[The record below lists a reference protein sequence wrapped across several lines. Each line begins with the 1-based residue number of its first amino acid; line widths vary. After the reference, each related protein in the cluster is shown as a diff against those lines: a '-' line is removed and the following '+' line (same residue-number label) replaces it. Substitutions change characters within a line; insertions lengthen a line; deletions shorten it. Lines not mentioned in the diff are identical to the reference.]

1 MRKTLTFIALLL
13 AATPY
18 SAQAQDASPKDQ
30 GDRYSGHPGAS
41 RSAVIAQNGMV
52 ATSHPLATQI
62 ALDVL
67 KEGGSAVDAAIAGNA
82 ALGLLEPTGNGIG
95 GDLFAIIWD
104 PKTGKLH
111 GLNASGR
118 TPNGM
123 TLPQFKA
130 WIAKKPMAPQDEKG
144 TIPDWGAAS
153 VTIPGAV
160 DGWFSMHA
168 KFGKLPMKQILAP
181 TIRYAK
187 DGFPVTE
194 LIAKYWKANTESFVR
209 LHDLGVIEDIDG
221 MRAVYTIPRP
231 NPSDPDYNFAIYKPR
246 STAPVEGEIF
256 HNPNLARTLTIIADG
271 GRDAFYNGPLTI
283 AMEQYFKRIGAPH
296 RASDFA
302 AHKSEWV
309 EPVSVNYRG
318 VDVWELPPNGQGIAA
333 LQMLNILEGYDLKA
347 MGRGSADFWHVF
359 VEAKKK
365 AFADRA
371 RFYADQDFAKTPLAE
386 LLSKDRAAKQRAAI
400 DMGKAALTDM
410 PGLALGGSAIDGA
423 AKDTIYMT
431 VADKD
436 GMMVSL
442 IQSNYRGMGSGLAPF
457 GDDGEFLGFMFQDRG
472 AQFSLDPKHAN
483 SWQPG
488 KRPFHTIIPAF
499 LTKDGKP
506 LMSFGLMGGAMQPQ
520 GHAQIVVNMVDF
532 GLGVQ
537 AAGDVARFHHDGS
550 TDPEGGKPMTTGGV
564 VEIESGVPASI
575 AEELRRRGHVVKYA
589 VGPFGGYQAI
599 WRDPETG
606 VYWGASEFR
615 KDGQA
620 AGY

>member
-1 MRKTLTFIALLL
+1 MHKSITLIALLL
-13 AATPY
+13 AATPLA
-18 SAQAQDASPKDQ
+18 AQPAPKDQ
-30 GDRYSGHPGAS
+30 GDRYSGAPGAS
-41 RSAVIAQNGMV
+41 RSAVLGQNGMV

-104 PKTGKLH
+104 PKSAKLH

-118 TPNGM
+118 APRGM
-123 TLPQFKA
+123 THAQFKKWVA
-130 WIAKKPMAPQDEKG
+130 TKPLSKRDKPG

-160 DGWFSMHA
+160 DGWFEMHG
-168 KFGKLPMKQILAP
+168 KFGRVPMTRLLAP
-181 TIRYAK
+181 TINYAQK
-187 DGFPVTE
+187 GAPVPE
-194 LIAKYWKANTESFVR
+194 LIAQYWKANTAGFEA
-209 LHDLGVIEDIDG
+209 LKAEGAIEEIDNMAKVFLPG
-221 MRAVYTIPRP
+221 G
-231 NPSDPDYNFAIYKPR
+231 K
-246 STAPVEGEIF
+246 APEEGELF
-256 HNPNLARTLTIIADG
+256 KNPDLARTLSTIASK
-271 GRDAFYNGPLTI
+271 GRDAFYRGELAQ
-283 AMEQYFKRIGAPH
+283 AMDGYFKRIGAPH
-296 RASDFA
+296 RLSDFA

-318 VDVWELPPNGQGIAA
+318 FDIWELPPNGQGVAA

-347 MGRGSADFWHVF
+347 MGRGSPDFWHIF
-359 VEAKKK
+359 VEAKKA

-371 RFYADQDFAKTPLAE
+371 RFYADPAFAKIPLKE
-386 LLSKDRAAKQRAAI
+386 LLSKERAAKQRAAI
-400 DMGKAALTDM
+400 NMAKAAQSDI
-410 PGLALGGSAIDGA
+410 PGLPIDGV

-442 IQSNYRGMGSGLAPF
+442 IQSNYRGMGSGLIP
-457 GDDGEFLGFMFQDRG
+457 DDGKGGTLGFMFQDRG
-472 AQFSLDPKHAN
+472 AQFSLEPEHAN

-499 LTKDGKP
+499 MTKDGKP
-506 LMSFGLMGGAMQPQ
+506 LMAFGVMGGAMQPQ

-532 GLGVQ
+532 GMGVQ
-537 AAGDVARFHHDGS
+537 AAGDAARFLHDGS
-550 TDPEGGKPMTTGGV
+550 TDPEGGAPMATGGV
-564 VEIESGVPASI
+564 VELESGIPAAI
-575 AEELRRRGHVVKYA
+575 ADALRQRGHAVEYA
-589 VGPFGGYQAI
+589 IGPYGGYQAI
-599 WRDPETG
+599 WRDPVTG

>member
-1 MRKTLTFIALLL
+1 MRNAIILTLALLT
-13 AATPY
+13 AEPVV
-18 SAQAQDASPKDQ
+18 AQQKDQ
-30 GDRYSGHPGAS
+30 GDRYSGAPGAS
-41 RSAVIAQNGMV
+41 RSAVLGQNGMV

-118 TPNGM
+118 SPGGM
-123 TLPQFKA
+123 TQKQFMKWVA
-130 WIAKKPMAPQDEKG
+130 TKPLSKRDEVG

-153 VTIPGAV
+153 VTIPGTV
-160 DGWFSMHA
+160 DGWFELHS
-168 KFGKLPMKQILAP
+168 KFGRLGMERILAP
-181 TIRYAK
+181 TIDYAEK
-187 DGFPVTE
+187 GAPVPE
-194 LIAKYWKANTESFVR
+194 LIAQYWKGGTAGFEA
-209 LHDLGVIEDIDG
+209 LKAEGAIEEIDN
-221 MRAVYTIPRP
+221 MRRVFLPGG
-231 NPSDPDYNFAIYKPR
+231 K
-246 STAPVEGEIF
+246 APKEGELF
-256 HNPNLARTLTIIADG
+256 KNPDLARTLTTIATD
-271 GRDAFYNGPLTI
+271 GRDAFYKGELAS
-283 AMEQYFKRIGAPH
+283 AMDGYFKRIGAPH
-296 RASDFA
+296 RLADFA

-318 VDVWELPPNGQGIAA
+318 FDVWELPPNGQGIAA

-347 MGRGSADFWHVF
+347 MGRSSADFWHVF
-359 VEAKKK
+359 VEAKKQ

-371 RFYADQDFAKTPLAE
+371 RFYADQDFAKTPLRE
-386 LLSKDRAAKQRAAI
+386 LLSKDRAAKQRGAI
-400 DMGKAALTDM
+400 VMAKAAQTDI
-410 PGLALGGSAIDGA
+410 PGLPIDGV

-442 IQSNYRGMGSGLAPF
+442 IQSNYRGMGSGLIP
-457 GDDGEFLGFMFQDRG
+457 DDGKGGTLGFMFQDRG

-499 LTKDGKP
+499 MTKDGKP

-532 GLGVQ
+532 GMGPQ

-550 TDPEGGKPMTTGGV
+550 TDPEGGAPMTDGGLL
-564 VEIESGVPASI
+564 ELESGVPTAI
-575 AEELRRRGHVVKYA
+575 AEELKRRGHTVKYS
-589 VGPFGGYQAI
+589 VGPYGGYQAI
-599 WRDPETG
+599 WRDPVTG

>member
-1 MRKTLTFIALLL
+1 MRQSITLIAALL
-13 AATPY
+13 AATPLA
-18 SAQAQDASPKDQ
+18 AQPAPKDQ
-30 GDRYSGHPGAS
+30 GDRYSGAPGAS
-41 RSAVIAQNGMV
+41 RSAVLGQNGMV

-104 PKTGKLH
+104 PKTQKLH

-118 TPNGM
+118 APMGM
-123 TLPQFKA
+123 THAQFKKWVA
-130 WIAKKPMAPQDEKG
+130 AKPLSKRDEPG

-160 DGWFSMHA
+160 DGWFEMHG
-168 KFGKLPMKQILAP
+168 KFGRVPMARLLAP
-181 TIRYAK
+181 TIDYAEK
-187 DGFPVTE
+187 GAPMPE
-194 LIAKYWKANTESFVR
+194 LIAQYWKANTAGFEA
-209 LHDLGVIEDIDG
+209 LKAEGAIEEIDNMAKIFLPEG
-221 MRAVYTIPRP
+221 
-231 NPSDPDYNFAIYKPR
+231 K
-246 STAPVEGEIF
+246 APAEGELF
-256 HNPNLARTLTIIADG
+256 KNPDLARTLSTIAAK
-271 GRDAFYNGPLTI
+271 GRDAFYRGEL
-283 AMEQYFKRIGAPH
+283 AMAMDGYFKRIGAPH
-296 RASDFA
+296 RLSDFA

-309 EPVSVNYRG
+309 EPVSINYRG
-318 VDVWELPPNGQGIAA
+318 FDIWELPPNGQGVAA

-347 MGRGSADFWHVF
+347 MGRGSPDFWHVF
-359 VEAKKK
+359 VEAKKQ

-371 RFYADQDFAKTPLAE
+371 RFYADPAFAKIPLKE

-400 DMGKAALTDM
+400 NMAKAAQSDM
-410 PGLALGGSAIDGA
+410 PGLPIDGV

-442 IQSNYRGMGSGLAPF
+442 IQSNYRGMGSGLIP
-457 GDDGEFLGFMFQDRG
+457 DDGKGGTLGFMFQDRG

-499 LTKDGKP
+499 MTKDGKP
-506 LMSFGLMGGAMQPQ
+506 LMAFGVMGGAMQPQ

-532 GLGVQ
+532 GMGVQ
-537 AAGDVARFHHDGS
+537 AAGDAARFLHDGS
-550 TDPEGGKPMTTGGV
+550 TDPEGGAPMATGGV
-564 VEIESGVPASI
+564 VELESGIPAAI
-575 AEELRRRGHVVKYA
+575 ADALRQRGHAVEYA
-589 VGPFGGYQAI
+589 IGPYGGYQAI
-599 WRDPETG
+599 WRDPVTG

>member
-1 MRKTLTFIALLL
+1 MHKSITLIALLL
-13 AATPY
+13 AATPLA
-18 SAQAQDASPKDQ
+18 AQPAPKDQ
-30 GDRYSGHPGAS
+30 GDRYSGAPGAS
-41 RSAVIAQNGMV
+41 RSAVLGQNGMV

-104 PKTGKLH
+104 PKSAKLH

-118 TPNGM
+118 APRGM
-123 TLPQFKA
+123 THAQFKKWVA
-130 WIAKKPMAPQDEKG
+130 TKPLSKRDKPG

-160 DGWFSMHA
+160 DGWFEMHG
-168 KFGKLPMKQILAP
+168 KFGRVPMTRLLAP
-181 TIRYAK
+181 TINYAQK
-187 DGFPVTE
+187 GAPVPE
-194 LIAKYWKANTESFVR
+194 LIAQYWKANTAGFEA
-209 LHDLGVIEDIDG
+209 LKAEGAIEEIDNMAKVFLPG
-221 MRAVYTIPRP
+221 G
-231 NPSDPDYNFAIYKPR
+231 K
-246 STAPVEGEIF
+246 APEEGELF
-256 HNPNLARTLTIIADG
+256 KNPDLARTLSTIASK
-271 GRDAFYNGPLTI
+271 GRDAFYRGELAQ
-283 AMEQYFKRIGAPH
+283 AMDGYFKRIGAPH
-296 RASDFA
+296 RLSDFA

-318 VDVWELPPNGQGIAA
+318 FDIWELPPNGQGVAA

-347 MGRGSADFWHVF
+347 MGRGSPDFWHIF
-359 VEAKKK
+359 VEAKKA

-371 RFYADQDFAKTPLAE
+371 RFYADPAFAKIPLKE
-386 LLSKDRAAKQRAAI
+386 LLSKERAAKQRAAI
-400 DMGKAALTDM
+400 NMAKAAQSDI
-410 PGLALGGSAIDGA
+410 PGLPIDGV

-442 IQSNYRGMGSGLAPF
+442 IQSNYRGMGSGLIP
-457 GDDGEFLGFMFQDRG
+457 DDGKGGTLGFMFQDRG
-472 AQFSLDPKHAN
+472 AQFSLEPEHAN

-499 LTKDGKP
+499 MTKDGKP
-506 LMSFGLMGGAMQPQ
+506 LMAFGVMGGAMQPQ

-532 GLGVQ
+532 GMGVQ
-537 AAGDVARFHHDGS
+537 AAGDAARFLHDGS
-550 TDPEGGKPMTTGGV
+550 TDPEGGAPMATGGV
-564 VEIESGVPASI
+564 VEFESGIPAAI
-575 AEELRRRGHVVKYA
+575 ADALRQRGHAVEYA
-589 VGPFGGYQAI
+589 IGPYGGYQAI
-599 WRDPETG
+599 WRDPVTG

>member
-1 MRKTLTFIALLL
+1 MHKSITLIALLL
-13 AATPY
+13 AATPLA
-18 SAQAQDASPKDQ
+18 AQPAPKDQ
-30 GDRYSGHPGAS
+30 GDRYSGAPGAS
-41 RSAVIAQNGMV
+41 RSAVLGQNGMV

-104 PKTGKLH
+104 PKSAKLH

-118 TPNGM
+118 APRGM
-123 TLPQFKA
+123 THAQFKKWVA
-130 WIAKKPMAPQDEKG
+130 TKPLSKRDKPG

-160 DGWFSMHA
+160 DGWFEMHG
-168 KFGKLPMKQILAP
+168 KFGRVPMTRLLAP
-181 TIRYAK
+181 TINYAQK
-187 DGFPVTE
+187 GAPVPE
-194 LIAKYWKANTESFVR
+194 LIAQYWKANTAGFEA
-209 LHDLGVIEDIDG
+209 LKAEGAIEEIDNMAKVFLPG
-221 MRAVYTIPRP
+221 G
-231 NPSDPDYNFAIYKPR
+231 K
-246 STAPVEGEIF
+246 APEEGELF
-256 HNPNLARTLTIIADG
+256 KNPDLARTLSTIASK
-271 GRDAFYNGPLTI
+271 GRDAFYRGELAQ
-283 AMEQYFKRIGAPH
+283 AMDGYFKRIGAPH
-296 RASDFA
+296 RLSDFA

-309 EPVSVNYRG
+309 EPVSINYRG
-318 VDVWELPPNGQGIAA
+318 FDIWELPPNGQGVAA

-347 MGRGSADFWHVF
+347 MGRGSPDFWHVF
-359 VEAKKK
+359 VEAKKA
-365 AFADRA
+365 AFTDRA
-371 RFYADQDFAKTPLAE
+371 RFYADPAFAKIPLKE

-400 DMGKAALTDM
+400 NMAKAAQSDM
-410 PGLALGGSAIDGA
+410 PGLPIDGV

-442 IQSNYRGMGSGLAPF
+442 IQSNYRGMGSGLIP
-457 GDDGEFLGFMFQDRG
+457 DDGKGGTLGFMFQDRG

-499 LTKDGKP
+499 MTKDGKP
-506 LMSFGLMGGAMQPQ
+506 LMSFGLMGGGMQPQ

-532 GLGVQ
+532 GMGVQ

-550 TDPEGGKPMTTGGV
+550 TDPEGGAPMTNGGV
-564 VEIESGVPASI
+564 LELESGVA
-575 AEELRRRGHVVKYA
+575 AAVADALRQRGHTVKYS
-589 VGPFGGYQAI
+589 VGPYGGYQAI
-599 WRDPETG
+599 WRDPVTG

>member
-1 MRKTLTFIALLL
+1 MRVLTTL
-13 AATPY
+13 AAFSLLTAPLA
-18 SAQAQDASPKDQ
+18 AQTAPKDQ
-30 GDRYSGHPGAS
+30 GDRYSGAPHAS
-41 RSAVIAQNGMV
+41 RSAVLGQNGMV

-67 KEGGSAVDAAIAGNA
+67 KEGGTAVDAAIAGNA

-118 TPNGM
+118 APMGM
-123 TLPQFKA
+123 TPAQFRK
-130 WIAKKPMAPQDEKG
+130 WIAAKPLSKRDEAG

-160 DGWFSMHA
+160 DGWFEMHDR
-168 KFGKLPMKQILAP
+168 FGKLSMQRILLP
-181 TIRYAK
+181 TIAYANN
-187 DGFPVTE
+187 GAPVPE
-194 LIAKYWKANTESFVR
+194 LIARYWATNTAGFEALFKE
-209 LHDLGVIEDIDG
+209 GVIEEIDN
-221 MRAVYTIPRP
+221 MRRVFLPGGKAPAEGALFR
-231 NPSDPDYNFAIYKPR
+231 NPD
-246 STAPVEGEIF
+246 
-256 HNPNLARTLTIIADG
+256 LARTLDTIARE
-271 GRDAFYNGPLTI
+271 GRDGFYNGPLAR
-283 AMEQYFKRIGAPH
+283 AMDGYFRRIGAPH
-296 RASDFA
+296 RYADFA

-309 EPVSVNYRG
+309 DPVSTNYRG
-318 VDVWELPPNGQGIAA
+318 YDVWELPPNGQGVAA
-333 LQMLNILEGYDLKA
+333 LQMLNILEGFDLKA

-359 VEAKKK
+359 VEAKK
-365 AFADRA
+365 AAYADRA
-371 RFYADQDFAKTPLAE
+371 RFYADPAFAKIPLAE
-386 LLSKDRAAKQRAAI
+386 LLSKDRAARQRAAI
-400 DMGKAALTDM
+400 AMDRAAQTDL
-410 PGLALGGSAIDGA
+410 PGLPIDSA

-442 IQSNYRGMGSGLAPF
+442 IQSNYRGMGSGLIP
-457 GDDGEFLGFMFQDRG
+457 DDGKGATLGFMFQDRG

-499 LTKDGKP
+499 ITKDGKP
-506 LMSFGLMGGAMQPQ
+506 LMSFGLMGGGMQPQ

-532 GLGVQ
+532 GMTVQ
-537 AAGDVARFHHDGS
+537 AAGDAARFHHDGS
-550 TDPEGGKPMTTGGV
+550 TDPEGGPPMTTGGV
-564 VEIESGVPASI
+564 LEVESGVPNSI
-575 AEELRRRGHVVKYA
+575 ADELKRRGHIVKYS
-589 VGPFGGYQAI
+589 VGPYGGYQAI
-599 WRDPETG
+599 WRDPVTG

>member
-1 MRKTLTFIALLL
+1 MRTSLSFIALLL
-13 AATPY
+13 AATPL
-18 SAQAQDASPKDQ
+18 SAQAQNATPKDQ

-41 RSAVIAQNGMV
+41 RSSVIAQNGMV

-67 KEGGSAVDAAIAGNA
+67 KDGGSAVDAAIAGNA

-118 TPNGM
+118 APKGM
-123 TLPQFKA
+123 TAKQFQKYVDSKPLSKRD
-130 WIAKKPMAPQDEKG
+130 IAG
-144 TIPDWGAAS
+144 TVPDWGAAS

-160 DGWFSMHA
+160 DGWFEMHG
-168 KFGKLPMKQILAP
+168 KFGTLPIKRLLAP
-181 TIRYAK
+181 TIQYANAGAPVPELVAQYMK
-187 DGFPVTE
+187 GNVAGFE
-194 LIAKYWKANTESFVR
+194 A
-209 LHDLGVIEDIDG
+209 LHKEGVVEEIDNMRRVFAPEGKTPREGEVFRNPDLG
-221 MRAVYTIPRP
+221 
-231 NPSDPDYNFAIYKPR
+231 
-246 STAPVEGEIF
+246 
-256 HNPNLARTLTIIADG
+256 RTLEAITDG
-271 GRDAFYNGPLTI
+271 GRDAFYKGPLST
-283 AMEQYFKRIGAPH
+283 AMDGYFKRIGAPH

-302 AHKSEWV
+302 SHKSEWID
-309 EPVSVNYRG
+309 PVSVNYRG

-333 LQMLNILEGYDLKA
+333 LQILNILEGYDLKA

-359 VEAKKK
+359 VEAKKQ

-371 RFYADQDFAKTPLAE
+371 RFYADQDFAKTPLAQ
-386 LLSKDRAAKQRAAI
+386 LLSKDRAAKQRALI
-400 DMGKAALTDM
+400 KMDTAAQSDM
-410 PGLALGGSAIDGA
+410 PGLPIDGA

-431 VADKD
+431 VADKN

-442 IQSNYRGMGSGLAPF
+442 IQSNYRGMGSGLIP
-457 GDDGEFLGFMFQDRG
+457 DDGKGGTLGFMFQDRG
-472 AQFSLDPKHAN
+472 AQFTLDPKHAN

-532 GLGVQ
+532 GMTVQ

-564 VEIESGVPASI
+564 LEIESGVPASI

-589 VGPFGGYQAI
+589 IGPFGGYQAI